1 MERYSKT
8 SSSKWQSKYS
18 EEFKRFVCND
28 FLTGTLTKREIENK
42 YNIGHTRLTYW
53 LKDIG
58 LDYSK
63 PSIVSLPRMKEQTNK
78 LSDKEGQDS
87 LSQLKRELQEA
98 RLLAEAYRKMIE
110 IAEHEFKIKIV
121 KKSNTK

>member
-53 LKDIG
+53 LKEIG
-58 LDYSK
+58 FDYSN
-63 PSIVSLPRMKEQTNK
+63 PSIVSLPGMKEQTNK
-78 LSDKEGQDS
+78 LSDKEGQES
-87 LSQLKRELQEA
+87 LSQLK
-98 RLLAEAYRKMIE
+98 I
-110 IAEHEFKIKIV
+110 
-121 KKSNTK
+121 